1 VKDGVLK
8 IAPNII
14 LTLLVISVYIGSDRA
29 VKEVPES
36 TIALNS
42 ALIDLLPTIAPVM
55 LML

>member
-1 VKDGVLK
+1 M
-8 IAPNII
+8 I

-36 TIALNS
+36 TIALNL

-55 LML
+55 VML